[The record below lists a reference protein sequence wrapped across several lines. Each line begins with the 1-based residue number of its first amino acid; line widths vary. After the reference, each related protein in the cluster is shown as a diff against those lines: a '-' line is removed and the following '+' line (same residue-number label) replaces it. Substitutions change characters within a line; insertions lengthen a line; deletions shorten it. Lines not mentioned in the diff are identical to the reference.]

1 MAANLFL
8 TLITAQDHMKEV
20 DQVIQAYMAEQ
31 GCKEVNARAAYDRF
45 MQQVWQPALRIL
57 DGMVIKTAERSA
69 RANWTSN
76 N

>member
-1 MAANLFL
+1 MWITVQANMR
-8 TLITAQDHMKEV
+8 DVE
-20 DQVIQAYMAEQ
+20 DQVVFSYMAEQ
-31 GCKEVNARAAYDRF
+31 GCTEANARAAYDRF
-45 MQQVWQPALRIL
+45 IQQVWQPALRIL